1 MTQHVVLYADVLL
14 PVPVK
19 QEFTYHI
26 PPQFNNK
33 IVVGGRVIVQFG
45 QRKLHTGLVKKIH
58 TNKPEYETKA
68 IEIVLDESPVLSH
81 IQFRFWKWIANYYM
95 CSEGEVM
102 KAALPSG
109 LKLDSQTAVSIN
121 NEWVETENDKLSPT
135 EETVY
140 QFIAF
145 QKKTNL
151 QQINSLTKRAN
162 AYPLVKSLLQKG
174 AVIIEEELKKAVR
187 PKTIPY
193 IRINTSLKNEEAMK
207 TAFEKLKRAKKQ
219 LDLFMF
225 LLNELNFYAP
235 QQSAPL
241 AKKELLSNATFS
253 ESTLKQLQKRGYI
266 EVFDVEIERLPDIE
280 KSKEISALNPYQEK
294 ALNEIHSNFIHKDV
308 VLLHGITASGKTE
321 IYIRMIQQ
329 QMKAGKQVLYLLPEI
344 ALTSQI
350 IERLTAVFGDKAGIY
365 HSKFNDSER
374 VEIWNKVLGFSNS
387 ESDKYQLVLGARSA
401 LLLPFKNLGLIIV
414 DEEHET
420 SFKQFDP
427 APRYN
432 ARDAAVVLANMHHT
446 KVLMG
451 TATPSFE
458 SYFNAKT
465 RKYGYVQLNK
475 RHSNIEL
482 PEIIIADLKTA
493 YKRKQMKSHFAPLL
507 FEAIENALAQNEQ
520 VILFQNRRGFSP
532 FLQCRSC
539 GWIPKCKHCDVSL
552 TYHKFF
558 NNLQCHYCGYS
569 INLPSAC
576 PNCNSTDIQTKGFGT
591 EKIEDELKII
601 FPDVTV
607 GRLDYD
613 ATKTK
618 HGFEK
623 VLHHFSTQKT
633 QILVGTQMITKGLD
647 FDHVSTV
654 GILNADNL
662 LNYPDFRSF
671 ERAFQLMA
679 QVSGRSGR
687 KNKRGK
693 VIIQTSQPEHP
704 VIHLVKEN
712 NYEAF
717 FSTYI
722 EERKIFRYPP
732 WYRLINITIKH
743 KDRDRAINASKQLG
757 SELRKTFKG
766 RVLGPDFH
774 LISRI
779 QQYYQLIIR
788 IKLEKTI
795 PPDKAK
801 VEIENGINK
810 VIKYEN
816 NRSVQINI
824 DVDPL

>member
-1 MTQHVVLYADVLL
+1 MTEHPILYADVLL
-14 PVPVK
+14 PVPLL
-19 QEFTYHI
+19 QEFTYHV
-26 PPQFNNK
+26 PPHFIDK
-33 IVVGGRVIVQFG
+33 IVPGCRVIVQFG
-45 QRKLHTGLVKKIH
+45 QRKLLTGIVKNTHLI
-58 TNKPEYETKA
+58 KPEYDTKP
-68 IEIVLDESPVLSH
+68 IEATLDDAPILSNL
-81 IQFRFWKWIANYYM
+81 QFQFWEWIAGYYM

-109 LKLDSQTAVSIN
+109 LKLDSQTSVLIN
-121 NEWVETENDKLSPT
+121 DNWEEKEDKKLSPT
-135 EETVY
+135 EESVF
-140 QFIAF
+140 QFIEF
-145 QKKTNL
+145 QKKTNM

-162 AYPLVKSLLQKG
+162 AYPVIKSLLQKG
-174 AVIIEEELKKAVR
+174 AVIIEEELKKAAR
-187 PKTIPY
+187 PKTVTY
-193 IRINTSLKNEEAMK
+193 IRINTSLKSEEAMK
-207 TAFEKLKRAKKQ
+207 MAFENLKRAKKQ
-219 LDLFMF
+219 LNLLMF
-225 LLNELNFYAP
+225 LLNKLNFYAP
-235 QQSAPL
+235 QQTQTIS
-241 AKKELLSNATFS
+241 KKELIKES
-253 ESTLKQLQKRGYI
+253 EYNENTLKQLEKKGYI
-266 EVFDVEIERLPDIE
+266 DLFDVEIDRLPDIQ
-280 KSKEISALNPYQEK
+280 KSKDINKLNPYQEK
-294 ALNEIHSNFIHKDV
+294 ALNEIYASFIKKDV

-321 IYIRMIQQ
+321 IYIKMIQE
-329 QMKAGKQVLYLLPEI
+329 QMKVGKQVLYLLPEI

-365 HSKFNDSER
+365 HSKFSDSER
-374 VEIWNKVLGFSNS
+374 VEIWNKVLDFSDS
-387 ESDKYQLVLGARSA
+387 ESNKYQLVLGARSA
-401 LLLPFKNLGLIIV
+401 LLLPFKKLGLVII

-432 ARDAAVVLANMHHT
+432 ARDASVVLAKLHNA

-465 RKYGYVQLNK
+465 NKYGYVQLNN
-475 RHSNIEL
+475 RHSNIEM
-482 PEIIIADLKTA
+482 PEIIIADLKAA

-532 FLQCRSC
+532 FLQCRIC

-576 PNCNSTDIQTKGFGT
+576 PDCNSADIQTKGFGT
-591 EKIEDELKII
+591 EKVEDEIKII
-601 FPDVTV
+601 FPNVSV

-613 ATKTK
+613 ATKRK

-623 VLHHFSTQKT
+623 VLHNFSSQKT

-647 FDHVSTV
+647 FDNVSTV

-662 LNYPDFRSF
+662 LDYPDFRSY
-671 ERAFQLMA
+671 ERAYQLMA

-687 KNKRGK
+687 KSKRGK
-693 VIIQTSQPEHP
+693 VIIQTSQPEHR
-704 VIHLVKEN
+704 VINLVQKN
-712 NYEAF
+712 DYETF
-717 FSTYI
+717 FNTYI
-722 EERKIFRYPP
+722 EERKTFRYPP

-743 KDRDRAINASKQLG
+743 KNRNRAITASKQLG
-757 SELRKTFKG
+757 AELRKTFKT
-766 RVLGPDFH
+766 RILGPDFH
-774 LISRI
+774 LISRV

-788 IKLEKTI
+788 IKLEKSI

-801 VEIENGINK
+801 SEIRNSIKKVLNIENNS
-810 VIKYEN
+810 
-816 NRSVQINI
+816 SVQINI